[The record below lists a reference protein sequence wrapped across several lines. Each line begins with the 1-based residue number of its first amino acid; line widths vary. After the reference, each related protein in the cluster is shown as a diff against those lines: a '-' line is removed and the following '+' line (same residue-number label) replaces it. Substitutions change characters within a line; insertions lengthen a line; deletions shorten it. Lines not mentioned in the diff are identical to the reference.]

1 MACSVSRQDKPNP
14 ALWLAGWAG
23 KMELSCPLRPV
34 LAVFCTKNFPES
46 HIISTLIPKLIRPRW
61 LDIGLGFFFA
71 SLLTSADSVSIHTYN
86 VQSSGLGLEID
97 RELTFQSHV
106 DRLCIRNHPSA
117 LEFLK
122 KIGHC
127 PELKHRVL
135 VYNAI
140 IRPVM
145 DYVSVFL
152 SNYQPSVELF
162 TKLSGFLSQFENA

>member
-1 MACSVSRQDKPNP
+1 M
-14 ALWLAGWAG
+14 
-23 KMELSCPLRPV
+23 
-34 LAVFCTKNFPES
+34 
-46 HIISTLIPKLIRPRW
+46 
-61 LDIGLGFFFA
+61 
-71 SLLTSADSVSIHTYN
+71 
-86 VQSSGLGLEID
+86 QSSGLGLEID

-106 DRLCIRNHPSA
+106 DRLCIKKPSQRIGI
-117 LEFLK
+117 LK
-122 KIGHC
+122 KIRHC
-127 PELKHRVL
+127 IELKHRVL